1 MITVRYNTL
10 LGYAGLIPFILLP
23 LLYVK
28 PLLLSPEQVLELY
41 GLYSALILGF
51 MAGVL
56 WPVLHNQTPAPE
68 KAWHLPLAAV
78 MFPILSFIALLCA
91 RPYFLPLQACLF
103 VLLRLSEYR
112 LGINRQYNKNY
123 RALRNR
129 LTTVVLLSHLS
140 LSWLISIHTG

>member
-1 MITVRYNTL
+1 MRYNNL

-23 LLYVK
+23 LLYVT
-28 PLLLSPEQVLELY
+28 PLLLSQEQVLELY

-78 MFPILSFIALLCA
+78 MLPILSFIALLCA
-91 RPYFLPLQACLF
+91 KPYFLPLQACLY

-112 LGINRQYNKNY
+112 LGINRQYSKDY
-123 RALRNR
+123 RALRNQ

-140 LSWLISIHTG
+140 LRWLVSMDTG